1 MLNGEDMLARCR
13 EGDAVQ
19 LKDNLEKLT
28 QCMFETRH
36 KVERKKVWK
45 CWWLVDFT
53 PSSQADVCVTHMNGT
68 YSTLALSYQNIVLT
82 VNTAYSTETT
92 FCFRLLEDLVISCE
106 QNTH

>member
-45 CWWLVDFT
+45 RWWLVDFT
-53 PSSQADVCVTHMNGT
+53 PSSQTDVCVTSMNGT
-68 YSTLALSYQNIVLT
+68 YSTLAANQLPGRRVIKILFLLLIQHTVLKQHFVSACWKT
-82 VNTAYSTETT
+82 
-92 FCFRLLEDLVISCE
+92 
-106 QNTH
+106 